1 MGDLAA
7 RMAQAIRS
15 GGTLPNMP
23 AGLDLDAAYALQKDV
38 VAAVAGGAIAG
49 LKAGMTTASARQRFG
64 LEHALIGSL
73 YAAGRLAS
81 GAVFASAP
89 GVVLECELGLIVDA
103 DGAVRAAVPV
113 VEVPRIAFAAPEDA
127 TAANFAACNIAADR
141 FIVGSAQPPDAACG
155 DIRIALSHDGAAVA
169 SGAASEAF
177 GGPRQALAW
186 MLGEAARRELAIAD
200 GMLLITGACGGVH
213 DALPGRYAADYGRL
227 GRIEFTVE

>member
-7 RMAQAIRS
+7 RMADAIRS
-15 GGTLPNMP
+15 GGTLPHLP
-23 AGLDLDAAYALQKDV
+23 AGLDLDAAYALQKEV

-49 LKAGMTTASARQRFG
+49 IKAGMTTASARQRFG

-73 YAAGRLAS
+73 YAAGRLDS
-81 GAVFASAP
+81 GATFASAP
-89 GVVLECELGLIVDA
+89 GKVLECEVGLIVDA
-103 DGAVRAAVPV
+103 SGSPRAVAPV
-113 VEVPRIAFAAPEDA
+113 VEVPRIAFAVPEDA

-141 FIVGSAQPPDAACG
+141 FIVGAAQPPDAADG
-155 DIRIALSHDGAAVA
+155 DIRITLSRDGDTVA

-177 GGPRQALAW
+177 GGPRQALDW
-186 MLGEAARRELAIAD
+186 MLGEAARRQLALAD

-227 GRIEFTVE
+227 GRIEFVVE